1 MARPPRLSD
10 AAILALIDELR
21 TRHPALTGTQL
32 RAELKARHGTPGG
45 VTRIYR
51 LLHAATA
58 PQRAPSPPAVTRDA
72 PPPSSDLQAKLAAAL
87 ERARL
92 AEYREEH
99 NQARWAT
106 EIDQL
111 RQQVHALRHA
121 SHRLPSSNASSW
133 TAPANSPPPG
143 GGSPTSNHSCASRF
157 EPSKPPIH

>member
-10 AAILALIDELR
+10 ATILALIDELR
-21 TRHPALTGTQL
+21 TSHPALTGTQL

-99 NQARWAT
+99 HQSHWAT

-121 SHRLPSSNASSW
+121 SHRLAVLER
-133 TAPANSPPPG
+133 AVLDR
-143 GGSPTSNHSCASRF
+143 SRELAAAWRRISDLESQVRHDF
-157 EPSKPPIH
+157 EPPKQRN